1 MTFERFNLN
10 EKTIQALDKLGYTE
24 PTDVQ
29 KEAILP
35 ILKGRDVLI
44 KSQTGSGKTASFG
57 IPIID
62 KTDWDIRTPQTI
74 VLTPT
79 RELALQVRD
88 ELSNIGRYHR
98 LNVQA
103 VYGKDSFKLQKRDL
117 SQRTHIVVATP
128 GRLYDHLT
136 QDTIDVSKVK
146 TLVIDEADEMLSMGF
161 IEQIEDILS
170 FMPERIQV
178 ILLSATFPEEIK
190 KLSEEVLRGPIEIN
204 VVSTNNVGN
213 RIIQESYRTTSEE
226 KLALLHEVLIVKN
239 PDHGIIF
246 ANTKEAV
253 NNIEAYLSE
262 FGANIRKLHGD
273 MDQKDR
279 TQTIHDFKTGKF
291 RFLVATDVASR
302 GLDIHDVSIIINY
315 DTPHHLETYTHR
327 IGRTARLDKEG
338 LAVSLLDDDD
348 AYWIGSNGISEV
360 YEITAMKK
368 PSESLVEA
376 RQELFLKKQ
385 NRKQKPRETQE
396 AVFKE
401 DIMKLHIRGG
411 KNNKIRPGDIVGV
424 ITSISGIT
432 FEDIG
437 VIQVLEDSTY
447 VDIHNG
453 KGNTVLKYLQN
464 HPIKGKQRRVG
475 KAYNDVMR

>member
-62 KTDWDIRTPQTI
+62 KTDWDVRTPQTI

-170 FMPERIQV
+170 FMPEKIQV

-190 KLSEEVLRGPIEIN
+190 KLSDEVLRGPIEIN

-226 KLALLHEVLIVKN
+226 KLELLHEVLIVKN

-262 FGANIRKLHGD
+262 FGVNIRKLHGD

-315 DTPHHLETYTHR
+315 DIPHHLETYTHR

-385 NRKQKPRETQE
+385 IRKQKPRETQE

>member
-1 MTFERFNLN
+1 MTFEAYKLN
-10 EKTIQALDKLGYTE
+10 NKTIEALDKLGYTK

-29 KEAILP
+29 KEAIKP
-35 ILKGRDVLI
+35 ILSGKDVLI

-62 KTDWDIRTPQTI
+62 NTSWDIRTPQTL

-117 SQRTHIVVATP
+117 AQRTHIVVATP
-128 GRLYDHLT
+128 GRLFDHLS
-136 QDTIDVSKVK
+136 QDTIDISKVK

-161 IEQIEDILS
+161 IEQIEDIMGYL
-170 FMPERIQV
+170 PKDIQV
-178 ILLSATFPEEIK
+178 ILLSATFSEEIK
-190 KLSEEVLRGPIEIN
+190 ELADEVLIDPIEISI
-204 VVSTNNVGN
+204 VSDNNVGD
-213 RIIQESYRTTSEE
+213 RIIQESYRTSDEE
-226 KLALLHEVLIVKN
+226 KLELLKRVLIVKN
-239 PDHGIIF
+239 PEHGIIF

-253 NNIEAYLSE
+253 NSIAESLDE

-279 TQTIHDFKTGKF
+279 TRTIHEFKTGKF

-302 GLDIHDVSIIINY
+302 GLDISDVSIIVNY

-338 LAVSLLDDDD
+338 LAVSLLNDND
-348 AYWIGSNGISEV
+348 AYWMTNNGISET
-360 YEITAMKK
+360 YDITPMKQ
-368 PSESLVEA
+368 PSDSLVAA
-376 RQELFLKKQ
+376 REEIFLKKQ

-396 AVFKE
+396 AVFKD

-424 ITSISGIT
+424 VTSISGIS

-464 HPIKGKQRRVG
+464 NPIKGKQRRVG